1 MSVDVTYQDGMQE
14 FDFTLN
20 IGFQVL
26 IMLLWETMGTGDNC
40 WVCALTRN
48 PSCCGESEAEVSTC
62 DASWGVDVQKVF
74 LEPCEDAMT
83 IPNHAIGV
91 PVHDIGSIM
100 INVCAAEFFTTF
112 YVLCCL
118 FSLFCLVVF
127 FGMVCV
133 FCLLRVAVCHIHS
146 FGRPAHKWWHLDPS
160 LHAGPQPVSAPLAV
174 TVSFLFVWHLKISYR
189 NCCLDGTACSLTR
202 LVSVLTSLVFA
213 YLVFA
218 DVQCLL
224 KFLFWP
230 PSKGYSVKPTFS
242 FVDWWAICEG
252 LGYQAAANEKN
263 PPASQNVLQGPLYY
277 QPKQCTIFGGN
288 PSKSPYICI
297 VWSPPNIGNLM
308 TLKFFE
314 IAKWS
319 VCFVKTIWSVT
330 LSLTQGYTI
339 ALNALN
345 LER

>member
-83 IPNHAIGV
+83 IPNHAIGF

-127 FGMVCV
+127 FWYGLCVLSSKGRRMSYSLLWAPCSQVVTFRSISARWSPASVC
-133 FCLLRVAVCHIHS
+133 S
-146 FGRPAHKWWHLDPS
+146 FGCYGFFPLC
-160 LHAGPQPVSAPLAV
+160 LAPENLVIV
-174 TVSFLFVWHLKISYR
+174 TV
-189 NCCLDGTACSLTR
+189 ALT
-202 LVSVLTSLVFA
+202 
-213 YLVFA
+213 
-218 DVQCLL
+218 
-224 KFLFWP
+224 
-230 PSKGYSVKPTFS
+230 
-242 FVDWWAICEG
+242 G
-252 LGYQAAANEKN
+252 L
-263 PPASQNVLQGPLYY
+263 PAV
-277 QPKQCTIFGGN
+277 
-288 PSKSPYICI
+288 
-297 VWSPPNIGNLM
+297 
-308 TLKFFE
+308 
-314 IAKWS
+314 
-319 VCFVKTIWSVT
+319 
-330 LSLTQGYTI
+330 
-339 ALNALN
+339 
-345 LER
+345 